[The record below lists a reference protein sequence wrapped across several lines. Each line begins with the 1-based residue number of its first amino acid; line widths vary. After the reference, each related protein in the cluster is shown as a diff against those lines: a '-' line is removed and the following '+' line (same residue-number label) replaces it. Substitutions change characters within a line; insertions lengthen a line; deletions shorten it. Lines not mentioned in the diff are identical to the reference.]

1 MRTRPCFSQVLRRQP
16 CGALGEN
23 GLRPPACLPTLSV
36 QSLDQSAQDWVFYFV
51 KCIHLLFISFLCV
64 GAQAVSEV
72 ITHTFKT
79 ATQLNGVHLSSLFL
93 LLVLKPRRPRWE
105 RGISNAKNLR
115 LKEDGWLRERE
126 GGREVERER
135 ENVNKRCRKRKSEG
149 TNRRASNTARE
160 QVRERETMKEGRYG
174 RGVSDRQ

>member
-1 MRTRPCFSQVLRRQP
+1 M
-16 CGALGEN
+16 
-23 GLRPPACLPTLSV
+23 
-36 QSLDQSAQDWVFYFV
+36 
-51 KCIHLLFISFLCV
+51 

-79 ATQLNGVHLSSLFL
+79 ATQLNRVHLSSLFL

-126 GGREVERER
+126 GGKEGGRERER
-135 ENVNKRCRKRKSEG
+135 ER
-149 TNRRASNTARE
+149 
-160 QVRERETMKEGRYG
+160 M
-174 RGVSDRQ
+174 